1 MDYSKLA
8 ASTSLAAEA
17 KFREE
22 AMQMLTHLLLK
33 VDDLQKQVAE
43 LKKPKAMT
51 AQVKE

>member
-8 ASTSLAAEA
+8 ASTASANEA

-22 AMQMLTHLLLK
+22 AMQILTQLLMK

-43 LKKPKAMT
+43 LKVAKPKT
-51 AQVKE
+51 KE